1 MNVEHVTL
9 LFFIAV
15 FILAE
20 IYTTRQSVRGIIV
33 SVEDSGPHNFLGEI
47 RTAVVKLRS
56 GEEVTAKLTHC
67 AACIAKIQLGSEVKV
82 FNSSDGN
89 TIDPLWFRSK
99 KECSFAENIHIRH

>member
-9 LFFIAV
+9 LFLIAV

-20 IYTTRQSVRGIIV
+20 IYRARRSIRGIIV
-33 SVEDSGPHNFLGEI
+33 SVEDSGPQNFLGEI

-56 GEEVTAKLTHC
+56 GEEVTAKLTQC

-82 FNSSDGN
+82 FNSSDGY
-89 TIDPLWFRSK
+89 TIDPVWFRSK
-99 KECSFAENIHIRH
+99 NQCGFSENIHARR